1 MNAKNVQLQLAP
13 EDYLII
19 TVSTS
24 RNNFTSFLQ
33 LAAIEELYS
42 SLTVESPPALL

>member
-24 RNNFTSFLQ
+24 RNHFTSFLQ
-33 LAAIEELYS
+33 LATIHLETIYLFPAIRKHI
-42 SLTVESPPALL
+42 